1 MINIFAA
8 SIIFGIWC
16 VILFFEK
23 SIGLSMILFT
33 APFTIYLIC
42 KLEKKGKVVNR
53 KAKFLMIPILLLSAT
68 YFIYNNKFF
77 STINI
82 GLIILLIAYMIYKLL
97 NVNIK
102 YNFSLIANT
111 LKIYFKP
118 FSFIET
124 TFDKL
129 SDSFAERKKA
139 KNKND
144 NTDKMK
150 KIAKAIVITFPILI
164 IVIILLASADEIFGS
179 IFSNIE
185 KWIMEIIIQ
194 IKMPELIGQLLLMAL
209 ASIYLLIFFTY
220 IFDKY
225 ELKRQETKKR
235 GEFKDN
241 FTIKVILGTLN
252 IVYLIFCAI
261 QIQSLFMKH
270 VDINYAQ
277 YARQGFFQLMI
288 VSLINLVMILIAK
301 KSEKQDDKKSNIYIN
316 LMCIIMIIFTLIILV
331 SSALRMY
338 YYESAYGYTMLR
350 LLVYCAIFTEAV
362 LLVPTVAYIL
372 NVKINLSKVYLSVII
387 TIYICMNFANFD
399 AIIAKRNVDRYI
411 EKGKIDIEY
420 LTKKT
425 STDAIPEIVRLEEI
439 GGLDKLDQK
448 ALTKYIN
455 KIKVKLEEEK
465 MDFRNFNLS
474 KNNAKKLLDELDN
487 KNGIKSLTNEEINN
501 MLESRDIINTLENKG
516 II

>member
-1 MINIFAA
+1 MINIFVA
-8 SIIFGIWC
+8 SIIFGIWSI
-16 VILFFEK
+16 ILFFEK
-23 SIGLSMILFT
+23 SIGLSILLFV
-33 APFTIYLIC
+33 APFTIYIIC
-42 KLEKKGKVVNR
+42 KLEKKEKVVNR

-77 STINI
+77 NIINVW
-82 GLIILLIAYMIYKLL
+82 LIIVLVAYMLYKLL
-97 NVNIK
+97 NEDIK
-102 YNFSLIANT
+102 YNFSLITNT
-111 LKIYFKP
+111 LKMYFKP

-129 SDSFAERKKA
+129 ANSFAERKKA

-144 NTDKMK
+144 NTDRMK
-150 KIAKAIVITFPILI
+150 KIAKAIVITFPILLVV
-164 IVIILLASADEIFGS
+164 IVLLASADEVFGS
-179 IFSNIE
+179 IFANIE
-185 KWIMEIIIQ
+185 EWITKIILQ
-194 IKMPELIGQLLLMAL
+194 IKIPELIGKVLLMAL
-209 ASIYLLIFFTY
+209 VSIYLLMFFTY

-225 ELKRQETKKR
+225 KMQKQELKKR
-235 GEFKDN
+235 KEPKDN

-252 IVYLIFCAI
+252 VVYVVFCAI

-288 VSLINLVMILIAK
+288 VSIINLVMILIAK
-301 KSEKQDDKKSNIYIN
+301 KSEKQDEKKSNIYIN
-316 LMCIIMIIFTLIILV
+316 LMCIAMIIFTLIILV

-362 LLVPTVAYIL
+362 LLIPTIAYIL
-372 NVKINLSKVYLSVII
+372 NIKINLSRVYLSVII
-387 TIYICMNFANFD
+387 TVYICMNFANFD
-399 AIIAKRNVDRYI
+399 AIIAKRNVDRYV

-425 STDAIPEIVRLEEI
+425 STDAIPEIIRLEQL
-439 GGLDKLDQK
+439 GGLDRLDQR

-455 KIKVKLEEEK
+455 KIKVKLNEK
-465 MDFRNFNLS
+465 DMDFRDFNLS
-474 KNNAKKLLDELDN
+474 KYNAKKLLEELDN
-487 KNGIKSLTNEEINN
+487 KNGIKSLDEKEIRD
-501 MLESRDIINTLENKG
+501 MLETKDIINTLERRD